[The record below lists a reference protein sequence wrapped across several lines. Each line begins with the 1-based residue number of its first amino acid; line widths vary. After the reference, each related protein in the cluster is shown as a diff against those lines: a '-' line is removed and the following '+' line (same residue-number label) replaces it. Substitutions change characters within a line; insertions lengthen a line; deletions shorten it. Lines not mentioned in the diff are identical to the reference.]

1 VIGVILLVKVC
12 IINKKGGVA
21 KTTTALAIAAGLIK
35 KGKKVLSIDLD
46 SQCNLTMCT
55 GAQLDGKNVLGVLL
69 EQVSITDAIQ
79 KTPMGDVLPAC
90 LALAGADGVIT
101 ETGKEYRL
109 REALN
114 AIEDEY
120 DYAIIDTPPSLGVLS
135 INAMTAADWIVIPAQ
150 ADIFSRDGLM
160 QLARAID
167 KDRKYCNKNLKI
179 AGIVL
184 TRYSDRNILSRN
196 LRKTYDDIA
205 AQMGTKVL
213 SSTIRENIAIKEAQ
227 VMHQTIFDYDKNSNG
242 AHDYR
247 NLVNEL
253 LKLFE

>member
-1 VIGVILLVKVC
+1 MVKVC

-69 EQVSITDAIQ
+69 EQISITDAIQ

>member
-1 VIGVILLVKVC
+1 MVKVC

-150 ADIFSRDGLM
+150 ADIFNRDDLM

>member
-1 VIGVILLVKVC
+1 M
-12 IINKKGGVA
+12 
-21 KTTTALAIAAGLIK
+21 T
-35 KGKKVLSIDLD
+35 S
-46 SQCNLTMCT
+46 
-55 GAQLDGKNVLGVLL
+55 
-69 EQVSITDAIQ
+69 
-79 KTPMGDVLPAC
+79 
-90 LALAGADGVIT
+90 
-101 ETGKEYRL
+101 
-109 REALN
+109 
-114 AIEDEY
+114 IEDKY

-196 LRKTYDDIA
+196 LRKTYDEIA
-205 AQMGTKVL
+205 EQMGTKVMN
-213 SSTIRENIAIKEAQ
+213 STIRENIAIKEAQ
-227 VMHQTIFDYDKNSNG
+227 VMHQSIFEYDKSSNG
-242 AHDYR
+242 AQDYR

-253 LKLFE
+253 LKLIES

>member
-1 VIGVILLVKVC
+1 MVKVC

-21 KTTTALAIAAGLIK
+21 KTTTALIAAGLIK

>member
-1 VIGVILLVKVC
+1 MVKVC

-227 VMHQTIFDYDKNSNG
+227 VMHQTIFDYDRR
-242 AHDYR
+242 H
-247 NLVNEL
+247 V
-253 LKLFE
+253 

>member
-1 VIGVILLVKVC
+1 MIKVC

-69 EQVSITDAIQ
+69 EQVDISDAIQ
-79 KTPMGDVLPAC
+79 ETPMGDVLPAC

-109 REALN
+109 REALT
-114 AIEDEY
+114 AIEDKY

>member
-1 VIGVILLVKVC
+1 MVKVC

-109 REALN
+109 RESLN

>member
-1 VIGVILLVKVC
+1 MIS
-12 IINKKGGVA
+12 

>member
-1 VIGVILLVKVC
+1 LVKVC

-79 KTPMGDVLPAC
+79 QTPMGDVLPAC

>member
-1 VIGVILLVKVC
+1 LVKVC

>member
-1 VIGVILLVKVC
+1 MVKVC

-167 KDRKYCNKNLKI
+167 KDRKYC
-179 AGIVL
+179 
-184 TRYSDRNILSRN
+184 
-196 LRKTYDDIA
+196 
-205 AQMGTKVL
+205 
-213 SSTIRENIAIKEAQ
+213 
-227 VMHQTIFDYDKNSNG
+227 
-242 AHDYR
+242 
-247 NLVNEL
+247 
-253 LKLFE
+253 

>member
-1 VIGVILLVKVC
+1 
-12 IINKKGGVA
+12 
-21 KTTTALAIAAGLIK
+21 
-35 KGKKVLSIDLD
+35 
-46 SQCNLTMCT
+46 MCT

-79 KTPMGDVLPAC
+79 QTPMGDVLPAC

>member
-1 VIGVILLVKVC
+1 MVKVC

>member
-1 VIGVILLVKVC
+1 MVKVC

-120 DYAIIDTPPSLGVLS
+120 DDAIIDTPPSLGVRS

>member
-1 VIGVILLVKVC
+1 MVKVC

-35 KGKKVLSIDLD
+35 KGKKGLSIDLD

>member
-1 VIGVILLVKVC
+1 MVKVC

-90 LALAGADGVIT
+90 LALADADGVIT

>member
-1 VIGVILLVKVC
+1 MIKVC

-21 KTTTALAIAAGLIK
+21 KTTTALAIAAGLTK
-35 KGKKVLSIDLD
+35 RGKKVLSVDLD
-46 SQCNLTMCT
+46 SQCNFSMC
-55 GAQLDGKNVLGVLL
+55 ADAKLDGKNILGVLL
-69 EQVSITDAIQ
+69 EQINITDAIQ
-79 KTPMGDVLPAC
+79 KTYMGDIIPAC
-90 LALAGADGVIT
+90 LALSGADSVLT

-109 REALN
+109 KEVLN
-114 AIEDEY
+114 GVEDKY
-120 DYAIIDTPPSLGVLS
+120 DYAVIDTPPSLGVLS
-135 INAMTAADWIVIPAQ
+135 INAMTAADWLVIPAQ

-196 LRKTYDDIA
+196 LRKTYEEIA
-205 AQMGTKVL
+205 EQMGTKVL
-213 SSTIRENIAIKEAQ
+213 RSAIRENIAIKEAQ

-242 AHDYR
+242 ASDYG
-247 NLVNEL
+247 LLIDEL
-253 LKLFE
+253 LQLFE

>member
-1 VIGVILLVKVC
+1 MIKVC

-21 KTTTALAIAAGLIK
+21 KTTTALAIAAGLIQ

-46 SQCNLTMCT
+46 SQCNLTMCSE
-55 GAQLDGKNVLGVLL
+55 AQLDGKNVLGVLL
-69 EQVSITDAIQ
+69 EQVSIEEAIQ
-79 KTPMGDVLPAC
+79 TTPMGDVLPAC

-109 REALN
+109 REALTS
-114 AIEDEY
+114 IEDKY

-196 LRKTYDDIA
+196 LRKTYDEIA
-205 AQMGTKVL
+205 EQMGTKVL
-213 SSTIRENIAIKEAQ
+213 NSTIRENIAIKEAQ

-242 AHDYR
+242 ANDYR

-253 LKLFE
+253 VKLIEG